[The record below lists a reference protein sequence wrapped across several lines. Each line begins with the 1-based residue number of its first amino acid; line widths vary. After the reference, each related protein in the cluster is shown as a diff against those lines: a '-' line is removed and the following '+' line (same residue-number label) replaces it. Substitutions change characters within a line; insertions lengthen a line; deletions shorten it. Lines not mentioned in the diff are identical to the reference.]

1 MRFEEVYGR
10 WSESRLSQTE
20 AAELLGVGER
30 QFRRQCRRYE
40 LDGVDSLIDL
50 RIGQVSRRRAPVDEV
65 MALADAYRG
74 RYLGWTAKHFYTK
87 YQAQGGA
94 RSYNFVRL
102 ALQQHGLVTKAKR
115 RGAHRRKRERR
126 PLIGMMLHQ
135 DGSRHE

>member
-40 LDGVDSLIDL
+40 VEGVDSLIDL

-65 MALADAYRG
+65 MALADSYRG
-74 RYLGWTAKHFYTK
+74 RYIGWTAKHFYTK

-94 RSYNFVRL
+94 R
-102 ALQQHGLVTKAKR
+102 LVLLLLVAV
-115 RGAHRRKRERR
+115 HRVEQEMGEVV
-126 PLIGMMLHQ
+126 PQ
-135 DGSRHE
+135 DHP